1 MQKTDVPE
9 RVGKVAASG
18 HFPTLHTRELSIGT
32 AQRPRCWADGGGG
45 GRPCTDV
52 CSVFTATH
60 AKLYGSISQMRKLRL
75 KGDT

>member
-32 AQRPRCWADGGGG
+32 AQRPRCWEDGGGG
-45 GRPCTDV
+45 EALHRCVLSVHSNTRKALWLHFTDEE
-52 CSVFTATH
+52 AE
-60 AKLYGSISQMRKLRL
+60 A
-75 KGDT
+75 